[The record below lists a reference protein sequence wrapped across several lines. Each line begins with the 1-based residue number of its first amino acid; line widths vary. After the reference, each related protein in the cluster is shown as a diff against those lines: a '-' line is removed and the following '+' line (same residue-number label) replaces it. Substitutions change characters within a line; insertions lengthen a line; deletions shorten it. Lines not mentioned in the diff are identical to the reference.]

1 MHALELQLFQSL
13 LVLVKQKHFFL
24 LKICRRH
31 CRFSSSNASS
41 WSLNQLGSLHNCSA
55 ASTHKQHTNSIV
67 ETQIL
72 VLTPVVSLAVG
83 HSQRSTFACQ
93 PLSPHALQL
102 CMDQRKT
109 SFWNFKQ
116 DWLFATCDVKKVS
129 TLKFWNPIKIFQIAP
144 RPEPA
149 FEHICPSTL
158 PAQLQ
163 TDLETSNFGSSK
175 TETWANVSA
184 WICATHC
191 CMQARV

>member
-1 MHALELQLFQSL
+1 MTHDMCVSPSAIWSPVRGYGEQHESGLPTCQQEMQSNSARL
-13 LVLVKQKHFFL
+13 NACIGIATLSESTSPSQTKAFFL

-109 SFWNFKQ
+109 SF
-116 DWLFATCDVKKVS
+116 
-129 TLKFWNPIKIFQIAP
+129 
-144 RPEPA
+144 
-149 FEHICPSTL
+149 
-158 PAQLQ
+158 
-163 TDLETSNFGSSK
+163 
-175 TETWANVSA
+175 
-184 WICATHC
+184 
-191 CMQARV
+191 